1 MLNVIELE
9 TRWKSY
15 KIKSFIPH
23 IVIIASALVIMT
35 IGFIFIQP
43 NNEVNIVQKEPLE
56 IELPKEKIQ
65 EKIETS
71 ELSHNEIKQSIEQE
85 EIKPVEV
92 RQAQQPV
99 QREIFTPSTQK
110 VTLTP
115 SMHFINEM
123 TNDVPFYQNPDTD
136 YENVSNTKESYK
148 QEKAPKPEPIEEVEK
163 PQSIKIERKDTHDD
177 ILKVIERF
185 KKSND
190 PALSLF
196 VAKKYYEL
204 GDYNKSY
211 NYALITN
218 ELNNNIEASWI
229 IFAKSLVKLKEKDM
243 AVKTLRQYIEHSG
256 SNQAKLLLEEIRS
269 GKFK

>member
-15 KIKSFIPH
+15 KIKSFLPH
-23 IVIIASALVIMT
+23 VVIAASVIVILIITLLFLKSDSQTNDLIKENMQIKELPTEEVKVLEKNITLEDSTKDT
-35 IGFIFIQP
+35 IHQE
-43 NNEVNIVQKEPLE
+43 EVNNDKTNHLQDSLSIPVQKV
-56 IELPKEKIQ
+56 
-65 EKIETS
+65 S
-71 ELSHNEIKQSIEQE
+71 LS
-85 EIKPVEV
+85 
-92 RQAQQPV
+92 
-99 QREIFTPSTQK
+99 
-110 VTLTP
+110 P
-115 SMHFINEM
+115 SMQFINEM
-123 TNDVPFYQNPDTD
+123 TNDTPFYQN
-136 YENVSNTKESYK
+136 SNTNYEQISHKEDTYN
-148 QEKAPKPEPIEEVEK
+148 QEKYSKVVTEPNVETIVEEK
-163 PQSIKIERKDTHDD
+163 PQAIKIERKDTHDD

-256 SNQAKLLLEEIRS
+256 SNQAKMLLEEIRS